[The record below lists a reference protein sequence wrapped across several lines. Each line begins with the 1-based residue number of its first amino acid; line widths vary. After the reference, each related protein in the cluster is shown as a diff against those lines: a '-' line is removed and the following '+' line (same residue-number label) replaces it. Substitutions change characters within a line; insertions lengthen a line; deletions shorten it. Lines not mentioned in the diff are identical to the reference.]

1 MSHSFR
7 YIQTSDPGSLGHF
20 FSLINVSSGVSEWIL
35 MILSMKIIAGLGSA
49 IYKAIRI
56 SKFQT
61 VAMEIRKWG
70 DTQAASDTFLST
82 HPGSLGHFEY
92 TPRQPRTI
100 LSTHPGSLEQFW
112 VHTQA
117 ASDNFEDTPRQPRI
131 ILSIFTTGFTTG
143 FWHLGDIIA
152 WWCRA
157 SLHIQCKL
165 GQWQH
170 RQGLHLYRN
179 MTSKERKF
187 ECKHPWGGGYGGMV
201 PTKLMKGWG
210 TIIRM
215 HTVIQITVWL
225 SVVNCWIR
233 DPTPRS
239 VT

>member
-1 MSHSFR
+1 
-7 YIQTSDPGSLGHF
+7 
-20 FSLINVSSGVSEWIL
+20 
-35 MILSMKIIAGLGSA
+35 
-49 IYKAIRI
+49 
-56 SKFQT
+56 
-61 VAMEIRKWG
+61 MEIRNWG
-70 DTQAASDTFLST
+70 HTQAASDTFFSDIQAAT
-82 HPGSLGHFEY
+82 DTFED
-92 TPRQPRTI
+92 TPRQPRTFWGHTQAASDNFKDTHRQPLTI
-100 LSTHPGSLEQFW
+100 LRSHAGSLGQFCQYLW
-112 VHTQA
+112 AAILVTTGFWHLGDVITHGDVTHHWGHTQA

-233 DPTPRS
+233 DPTTIS
-239 VT
+239 VN